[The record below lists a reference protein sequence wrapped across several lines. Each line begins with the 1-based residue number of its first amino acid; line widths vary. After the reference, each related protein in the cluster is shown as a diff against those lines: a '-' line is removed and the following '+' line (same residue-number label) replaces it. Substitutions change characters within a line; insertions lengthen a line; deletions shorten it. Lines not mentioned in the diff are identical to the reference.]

1 MSNLQKVQPQTFP
14 SETQVGDETSSE
26 TIQLELENYKGKLG

>member
-14 SETQVGDETSSE
+14 VETQVGDETSSE
-26 TIQLELENYKGKLG
+26 TIRLEPENDKGKLC